1 MKHKTSWLSVIIGV
15 GLAAWLPLSAQP
27 PEEQDMTDIR
37 ISIEGTPGVKY
48 SAHWKI
54 TQDDGIQEHKEDNGT
69 VPAEYH
75 FEGEALE
82 GKVTILSEEGHLDM
96 VVHKDGNRSSSSTNG
111 SGSTLNMAVR

>member
-1 MKHKTSWLSVIIGV
+1 MKQQTAWRSAIIGV

-37 ISIEGTPGVKY
+37 ISIDGTPGVVY

-54 TQDDGIQEHKEDNGT
+54 TQDDGVQEHKEENGT

-75 FEGEALE
+75 FEGTALE
-82 GKVTILSEEGHLDM
+82 GKVTVLSDEGRLD
-96 VVHKDGNRSSSSTNG
+96 VDVQKDGNRSSSSTSG
-111 SGSTLNMAVR
+111 GGSTLNIAVR